1 MKEIKAFIHK
11 DRISEVIAALNTSGC
26 RSLDERAGCRNIN
39 VAAVQSLI
47 NPSEGEEQ
55 HYSMELAEAVVR
67 EWKLELFCEDEQAD
81 QLVQI
86 IAQAASIGRGI
97 SGWIFV
103 TEVVN
108 AVPILGPSK
117 YDRRTE

>member
-11 DRISEVIAALNTSGC
+11 DRISEVIAALNASGF
-26 RSLDERAGCRNIN
+26 RSPDERTGCRNIC
-39 VAAVQSLI
+39 VWPVQGLI
-47 NPSEGEEQ
+47 NPTEGEEQ
-55 HYSMELAEAVVR
+55 HFSMELAETVVR

-81 QLVQI
+81 QLVKI

-97 SGWIFV
+97 AGWIFV

-108 AVPILGPSK
+108 SIPILGPSR
-117 YDRRTE
+117 YSSPN